1 MSAADSKPLAVTPR
15 DAALT
20 IVKRLREA
28 GHEALFAGGCVRDM
42 LMNREPSDVD
52 VATSALP
59 EQVSSLFKRTQ
70 KVGAK
75 FGVVL
80 VRIGKQTVEVATFRR
95 DLAYSDGRHP
105 TGVEFTNARED
116 AQRRDFTINGM
127 FFDPLKN
134 EVVDYVGGRDDI
146 ARRVIRAIGEPTKRF
161 AEDHLRLLR
170 AVRFAARFEFEIEPS
185 TWAAM
190 REHAPEIARISPE
203 RIREEL
209 EVVLTRPRR
218 AAAMRMLHECGV
230 LAHCWTHAP
239 KVSSDIDRIEAEL
252 RHLPAEASFETALA
266 VTLASLDETAID
278 ESCDALRCSN
288 FTKKKV
294 LWLHTHRDAL
304 INPAR
309 LTLADLK
316 LLMANPAFTDLISI
330 CTARVANNQFPDDAS
345 SEISRRIAEIR
356 PEDIAPPPLLTGH
369 DLESM
374 GLQPGPAFKRILE
387 RAYYDQLNGTIRTSD
402 DARALA
408 RTMMP

>member
-1 MSAADSKPLAVTPR
+1 MSAADSKSPAATPR

-20 IVKRLREA
+20 IVKQLREA

-42 LMNREPSDVD
+42 LMNREPSDFD

-134 EVVDYVGGRDDI
+134 EVVDYVGGRNDI

-170 AVRFAARFEFEIEPS
+170 AVRFASRFEFEIEPS

-209 EVVLTRPRR
+209 EIVLTNPRR
-218 AAAMRMLHECGV
+218 AAAVRMLHECGV
-230 LAHCWTHAP
+230 LEHCWSHAP
-239 KVSSDIDRIEAEL
+239 TVSSDIKRVDAEL
-252 RHLPAEASFETALA
+252 SHLPASASFETALA
-266 VTLASLDETAID
+266 VLLASLEATAID

-288 FTKKKV
+288 FTKKTV
-294 LWLHTHRDAL
+294 LWLHAHRDAL
-304 INPAR
+304 NDPAR

-316 LLMANPAFTDLISI
+316 LLMANPAFEALMTI
-330 CTARVANNQFPDDAS
+330 CTARVSGNQLS
-345 SEISRRIAEIR
+345 GESLSEIKRRVAEVR
-356 PEDIAPPPLLTGH
+356 PEDVAPPPLLTGH
-369 DLESM
+369 DLESI
-374 GLQPGPAFKRILE
+374 GLQPGPAFKKILD
-387 RAYYDQLNGTIRTSD
+387 RAYYDQLNGTLRTSE
-402 DARALA
+402 DAIALA
-408 RTMMP
+408 RAMLP

>member
-1 MSAADSKPLAVTPR
+1 MSAADSKPPALSPR
-15 DAALT
+15 DAALK
-20 IVKRLREA
+20 IVQQLRKA

-42 LMNREPSDVD
+42 LMDHEPSDFD
-52 VATSALP
+52 VATSARP

-80 VRIGKQTVEVATFRR
+80 VRMGKQTVEVATFRR

-105 TGVEFTNARED
+105 SGVEFTDARED
-116 AQRRDFTINGM
+116 AKRRDFTINGM
-127 FFDPLKN
+127 FFDPVQN

-170 AVRFAARFEFEIEPS
+170 AVRFAARFEFEIDPA
-185 TWAAM
+185 TWTAM

-209 EVVLTRPRR
+209 EIVLTHPRR
-218 AAAMRMLHECGV
+218 AAAVQLLHECGV
-230 LAHCWTHAP
+230 LAKCWAHAA
-239 KVSSDIDRIEAEL
+239 KVSMDFGRTSDEL
-252 RHLPAEASFETALA
+252 SHLPTDASFETALA
-266 VTLASLDETAID
+266 VMLASLDETAID

-288 FTKKKV
+288 YTKKTV
-294 LWLHTHRDAL
+294 QWLHAHRDSL
-304 INPAR
+304 DDPAR

-316 LLMANPAFTDLISI
+316 LLMANPAFSELLTI
-330 CTARVANNQFPDDAS
+330 CAARVASNQISGDGL
-345 SEISRRIAEIR
+345 SEIKRRIAEIR

-374 GLQPGPAFKRILE
+374 GFQPGPAFKKVLE
-387 RAYYDQLNGTIRTSD
+387 RAYYDQLNGTLHSID
-402 DARALA
+402 EARAMA
-408 RTMMP
+408 RSMMP

>member
-1 MSAADSKPLAVTPR
+1 MSAADSKPPAVTPR

-20 IVKRLREA
+20 IVKQLREA

-42 LMNREPSDVD
+42 LMNHEPSDFD

-59 EQVSSLFKRTQ
+59 EQVSFLFKRTQ

-146 ARRVIRAIGEPTKRF
+146 VRRVIRAIGEPTQRF

-170 AVRFAARFEFEIEPS
+170 AVRFAARFEFEIEPA
-185 TWAAM
+185 TWTAM
-190 REHAPEIARISPE
+190 REHAAEIARISPE

-209 EVVLTRPRR
+209 EVVLTHPRR
-218 AAAMRMLHECGV
+218 AAAVRLLHECGV

-239 KVSSDIDRIEAEL
+239 KVSGDIDRIDEEL
-252 RHLPAEASFETALA
+252 SHLPASATFETALA
-266 VTLASLDETAID
+266 VMLASLDATAID

-288 FTKKKV
+288 FTKKTV
-294 LWLHTHRDAL
+294 LWLHAHRDAL
-304 INPAR
+304 NDPAR

-316 LLMANPAFTDLISI
+316 LLMASPAFEALMTI
-330 CTARVANNQFPDDAS
+330 CTARVSGNQLS
-345 SEISRRIAEIR
+345 GESLSEIKRRVAAIR
-356 PEDIAPPPLLTGH
+356 PEDVAPPPLLTGH

-374 GLQPGPAFKRILE
+374 GLQPGPAFKTILDK
-387 RAYYDQLNGTIRTSD
+387 AYYDQLNGILQST
-402 DARALA
+402 DAAKAMA